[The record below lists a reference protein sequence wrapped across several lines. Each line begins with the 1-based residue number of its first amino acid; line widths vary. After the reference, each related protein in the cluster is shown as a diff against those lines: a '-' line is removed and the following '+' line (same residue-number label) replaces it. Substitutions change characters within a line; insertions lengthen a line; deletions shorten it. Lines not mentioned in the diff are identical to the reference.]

1 MPVRL
6 FDLRGV
12 PDDEADEVRAL
23 LTNNK
28 IDFYETSAGNWGI
41 SVPAIWLHDDV
52 HLEQAKLLIA
62 QYQQERF
69 SKARGE
75 YTQLKQGGKNRTILD
90 VAKEDPVRFLV
101 YLAIALFILILSIKP
116 FVDIGK

>member
-1 MPVRL
+1 MPIRV

-12 PDDEADEVRAL
+12 PDDEADEVRTL

-52 HLEQAKLLIA
+52 HLEKAKQLIT
-62 QYQQERF
+62 QYQQQRF

-75 YTQLKQGGKNRTILD
+75 YTQQNREGRNRTILD
-90 VAKEDPVRFLV
+90 VVKEDPVRFTL
-101 YLAIALFILILSIKP
+101 YLAIALFILVLSIKP
-116 FVDIGK
+116 FVDLGK